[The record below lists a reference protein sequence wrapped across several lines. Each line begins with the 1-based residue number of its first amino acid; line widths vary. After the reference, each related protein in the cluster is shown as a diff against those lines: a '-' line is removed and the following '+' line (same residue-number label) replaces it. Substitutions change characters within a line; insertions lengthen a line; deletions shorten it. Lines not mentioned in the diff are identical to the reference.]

1 MTSDPGPD
9 AAALKVR
16 PWRQETSAPTGSQF
30 ISKALSVLGWTENP
44 HPKNL
49 EVRKLIFQEGIQ
61 HNT

>member
-9 AAALKVR
+9 AAALEGEAM
-16 PWRQETSAPTGSQF
+16 ETGASAPTGSQF
-30 ISKALSVLGWTENP
+30 ISKVLSVLGWTENP